1 MSHSISIIHHVAY
14 GTRGGHNINLQKNVL
29 KKGKNHTVTR
39 RYIIDLRRCSFGKYF
54 HEAWILFI
62 RTLDIVEKFFFTKH
76 EKKGRC
82 FFVKD
87 SKAVRVKFHAS

>member
-39 RYIIDLRRCSFGKYF
+39 RYIIDLRRCSFGK
-54 HEAWILFI
+54 
-62 RTLDIVEKFFFTKH
+62 
-76 EKKGRC
+76 
-82 FFVKD
+82 
-87 SKAVRVKFHAS
+87 